1 MALASPQRSLHAL
14 PPGTVLHD
22 YVIESELG
30 SGGFSIVYLARHR
43 LNSDWLFAIKE
54 FLPRELAVR
63 DNDGASVHPVDTQAS
78 DAFEDGLKRFR
89 DEAEQLRKFRNEP
102 YIVSCLNY
110 FEQNGTAYLVMD
122 YDDGL
127 PLSEFLERREAA
139 GQPFAESD
147 LRAVVEPLLEGLEII
162 HRAGVLHR
170 DIKPGNVFVR
180 RSDDITGRPAQ
191 PVLIDFGAA
200 KQNYLAQHSRSHAP
214 YTPGFASYEQV
225 SSEGNIGPTTDIY
238 AVGALMWR
246 MVAGGCP
253 EDERLFV
260 TEGTGGT
267 GNTGVWTPT
276 PRAAEKR
283 AYALHRGRSDP
294 MVPAVQLGA
303 GRFSPA
309 LLRAIDACL
318 KLYPEDRVQ
327 NCQSLA
333 KLLEGTDGSE
343 FQSEPHGKSASASGS
358 TTKPFTVQR
367 DPEYRSHRNIVA
379 AIWTKA
385 SDMLRRRKG
394 SLKRYAQRENI
405 LAGGGQVKQDFNISK
420 AEPPDAQSWRMPATR
435 TWLIAATVVAAVSL
449 ASAVYVRVP
458 LAPDRQPVWNSNNVL
473 GAAAREH
480 GVLLNLTVL
489 ASEQLAFDEDP
500 QFDKLVA
507 KRADLESHFS
517 YLRRIGDFATLRDAS
532 STDRLLERVSAD
544 TQLARARSLAEYEY
558 LKRKAS
564 QTNADIDVLERWDI
578 FGTVAKITVLFLD
591 PFGFLAAWALL
602 SIALRRRIL
611 APHFGSF
618 RSAMIGALICGSI
631 LAAQQSI
638 LLGMNYTRT
647 EGAINE
653 SIGTIVVGTALCSLV
668 FGVFGAISHRRT
680 RQEFAARQDES
691 IRIGL
696 VAGLA
701 APILQLVLEQLG
713 AANDLDGAQM
723 LSLAF
728 CSFVIVAVF
737 HSLLGSIAFFAKRKG
752 WIVWFFVP
760 GELLAHSII
769 DQRDA
774 FFDSNLYNDGYVAAV
789 YLFNVMVLPLFWIPS
804 ALILAL
810 ALGLFDKHNTG
821 VVSGTVLRPALQLMV
836 GILTWIV
843 LGDIF
848 GVPSGGGDVWR

>member
-1 MALASPQRSLHAL
+1 MALESPQRSLHAL
-14 PPGTVLHD
+14 PPGAVLHD

-63 DNDGASVHPVDTQAS
+63 DNDGASVHPVDTEAS

-147 LRAVVEPLLEGLEII
+147 LRAVVEPLLEGLEVI

-225 SSEGNIGPTTDIY
+225 SSEGKIGPTTDIY

-260 TEGTGGT
+260 TEGAGGT

-276 PRAAEKR
+276 PRAVEKR

-333 KLLEGTDGSE
+333 RLLEGTDGSE
-343 FQSEPHGKSASASGS
+343 FRSEPHGKSASASGN
-358 TTKPFTVQR
+358 TNKPFTVQR
-367 DPEYRSHRNIVA
+367 DPDDRSHRNTVA

-385 SDMLRRRKG
+385 SDMLRRRTG
-394 SLKRYAQRENI
+394 SPERYVQREII
-405 LAGGGQVKQDFNISK
+405 LAGGGQVTQDIDISD
-420 AEPPDAQSWRMPATR
+420 AEAPDAQSWRMPATK
-435 TWLIAATVVAAVSL
+435 TWLIAATVVTAISL
-449 ASAVYVRVP
+449 ASTVYVRVP
-458 LAPDRQPVWNSNNVL
+458 LAPDREPVWNSNNVL

-500 QFDKLVA
+500 QFNKLLA
-507 KRADLESHFS
+507 YYLWMSTFWTAQSGELLSEEEWTDLLQERA
-517 YLRRIGDFATLRDAS
+517 
-532 STDRLLERVSAD
+532 SAD
-544 TQLARARSLAEYEY
+544 AQLARARSRAEFEY

-564 QTNADIDVLERWDI
+564 QTNADILVLRRSDI
-578 FGTVAKITVLFLD
+578 LGTLSKITVIFLD
-591 PFGFLAAWALL
+591 PFAFLAAWALL
-602 SIALRRRIL
+602 SIAFRRRIL
-611 APHFGSF
+611 APHFGGF
-618 RSAMIGALICGSI
+618 RSAMIGALICGCI

-638 LLGMNYTRT
+638 LLGVDYTRT
-647 EGAINE
+647 ERTINE
-653 SIGTIVVGTALCSLV
+653 SIGMIVVGTALCSLV
-668 FGVFGAISHRRT
+668 FGVFGAISRRRT
-680 RQEFAARQDES
+680 RLEFAARQDES
-691 IRIGL
+691 IRVGL

-713 AANDLDGAQM
+713 AANDFGGAEM
-723 LSLAF
+723 LIVAF
-728 CSFVIVAVF
+728 LSFVIVAVF
-737 HSLLGSIAFFAKRKG
+737 HSLLGSIAFFAKRKD
-752 WIVWFFVP
+752 WIVWLFVP
-760 GELLAHSII
+760 GVLLAHSIVGHEVP
-769 DQRDA
+769 
-774 FFDSNLYNDGYVAAV
+774 FFDSILNSYYYGYDFAI
-789 YLFNVMVLPLFWIPS
+789 YLFNVMVLTLFWAPS
-804 ALILAL
+804 ALIFTLT
-810 ALGLFDKHNTG
+810 LGFFDKRNIG
-821 VVSGTVLRPALQLMV
+821 VDSGTVLPLALLAMV
-836 GILTWIV
+836 GTLTWIA

-848 GVPSGGGDVWR
+848 GVTVTGCVGRFC